1 MSVGI
6 RMPRAISL
14 LAALLAAVL
23 AVEAIAQQSPTRPGR
38 RGPQLQQE
46 DQQLDP
52 LEPAMESPGRSSSVN
67 RGGGASEVSVS
78 TGTPSSA
85 PSRVTSPQGSFEPAL
100 ERPLRYGEPPAA
112 DASIKIT
119 LTGPMSASEYLDA
132 LALAT
137 GWNIASSPKVRET
150 VLEFWTNE
158 ITPAQALAILRF
170 NEIFYEYDEEAN
182 FLFVLTKEEHVNRA
196 YGSPVQTEFTV
207 RHADLQSV
215 ETVFTSLLSA
225 KGRLIADPATSK
237 IIVYDTQDNIDAMR
251 LIMGEID
258 APQET
263 RAFQLVHVDAEA
275 LTTSIETL
283 LTESGRLSVDAR
295 SNTLVVYDRP
305 QRLERVAEVLAMLD
319 QELETRSWILDYADP
334 LTVADDVALLVPE
347 AMGSIVVHEDI
358 HQITVTATPYRLNE
372 IDGRIAV
379 WDAKRRQVQIEAY
392 LATVSRNVIRD
403 LNINWSYSSN
413 PGNDP
418 LSITVGS
425 LASSDDDT
433 AGQGTT
439 IDYDGVPLGVVINML
454 DTTGDATILAHPRIT
469 VQDGQE
475 ASFDNT
481 TQVPFASSTTTFDN
495 VGGANSNTQ
504 IDFIDVGTR
513 LLVTPRIT
521 TVDTILLDIEAEDST
536 FVSVN
541 IFANGQLNTL
551 PQKTQNRAQT
561 QVLVHDAETIVLG
574 GLRTSNFTD
583 TVDKVPILGDIP
595 LLGRAFRSTGKDHQD
610 RELLIFMTP
619 TIIGERTQAESVR
632 LAEVEDSL
640 AQRMRLDDKTYF
652 GRWKHKM
659 EKGENEF
666 AVSVGQTGGIIAE
679 GDPVTMAEAIELVN
693 TLDSPDTK
701 TLILR
706 EHPQA
711 PKELAS
717 QVADAAMSRG
727 IKVEFD
733 TLRAPFVPR
742 VPETPEVDM
751 GPNP

>member
-1 MSVGI
+1 MRRGFG
-6 RMPRAISL
+6 SL
-14 LAALLAAVL
+14 RGRPWWVILVAALVAMDAA
-23 AVEAIAQQSPTRPGR
+23 AQQSPTRPGGR
-38 RGPQLQQE
+38 RGPQLGE
-46 DQQLDP
+46 
-52 LEPAMESPGRSSSVN
+52 LEGAMQAVEPTDGRGGAN
-67 RGGGASEVSVS
+67 RGGQPVEVTVT
-78 TGTPSSA
+78 TGTASA
-85 PSRVTSPQGSFEPAL
+85 SPSRVVSPQGAFEPGL
-100 ERPLRYGEPPAA
+100 ERPLKYGDAPKA
-112 DASIKIT
+112 DESIKIT
-119 LTGPMSASEYLDA
+119 LTGPMSASEFLDA
-132 LALAT
+132 LAVAT
-137 GWNIASSPKVRET
+137 SWNIASTPKVRET

-170 NEIFYEYDEEAN
+170 NEIYYEYDKEAN
-182 FLFVLTKEEHVNRA
+182 FLFVLTKEEHVTRA
-196 YGSPVQTEFTV
+196 YGSLVQAEFSV
-207 RHADLQSV
+207 NYADLQSI
-215 ETVFTSLLSA
+215 ETVLTSLLSA

-251 LIMGEID
+251 KIMSEID

-275 LTTSIETL
+275 MTTSIESL
-283 LTESGRLSVDAR
+283 LTESGKLSVDAR
-295 SNTLVVYDRP
+295 SNTLVVYDRS
-305 QRLERVAEVLAMLD
+305 QRLDRVAEVLSMLD
-319 QELETRSWILDYADP
+319 QELETRSWVLDYADP
-334 LTVADDVALLVPE
+334 LTVAEDVGLLVPE

-379 WDAKRRQVQIEAY
+379 WDTKRRQVQIEAY
-392 LATVSRNVIRD
+392 LATMSRNVMRN
-403 LNINWSYSSN
+403 LNINWSYSAN
-413 PGNDP
+413 PGGDP
-418 LSITVGS
+418 LDITVGS
-425 LASSDDDT
+425 LANSDDEDT
-433 AGQGTT
+433 PAGQGTT
-439 IDYDGVPLGVVINML
+439 IDYQGVPLGVVINML

-495 VGGANSNTQ
+495 VGGANSNAQ

-521 TVDTILLDIEAEDST
+521 SVDTILLNIEAEDST

-541 IFANGQLNTL
+541 VFSNGQLNTL

-574 GLRTSNFTD
+574 GLRTSNFSD

-619 TIIGERTQAESVR
+619 TLVGEQTQPEALR
-632 LAEVEDSL
+632 LAAVEDSF
-640 AQRMRLDDKTYF
+640 AQRMRLDDKSYF
-652 GRWKHKM
+652 QRWKHKINN
-659 EKGENEF
+659 GEEEF
-666 AVSVGQTGGIIAE
+666 AVSVGQTGGIMAE
-679 GDPVTMAEAIELVN
+679 GDDVTMPELLGLIDGVAEPE
-693 TLDSPDTK
+693 TK

-706 EHPQA
+706 EHVRA
-711 PKELAS
+711 PKEIAS
-717 QVADAAMSRG
+717 EVADRAMARG
-727 IKVEFD
+727 MKVQFD
-733 TLRAPFVPR
+733 ELRDPFVPKTAAP
-742 VPETPEVDM
+742 VNA

>member
-1 MSVGI
+1 MRRGI
-6 RMPRAISL
+6 GILRGTPWL
-14 LAALLAAVL
+14 AVL
-23 AVEAIAQQSPTRPGR
+23 VAVALGIEAVAQQSPTRPGR
-38 RGPQLQQE
+38 RGAQLE
-46 DQQLDP
+46 E
-52 LEPAMESPGRSSSVN
+52 LEGAMEPVEPTDSGRPAIN
-67 RGGGASEVSVS
+67 RGPAGAEVTVT
-78 TGTPSSA
+78 TGTPSAA
-85 PSRVTSPQGSFEPAL
+85 PSRVVSPQGSFEPAL
-100 ERPLRYGEPPAA
+100 ARPLEYGEPPAA
-112 DASIKIT
+112 ADSVKIT
-119 LTGPMSASEYLDA
+119 LTGPMSASEFLDA

-137 GWNIASSPKVRET
+137 GWNIASSPKVREAA
-150 VLEFWTNE
+150 LEFWTNE

-170 NEIFYEYDEEAN
+170 NEIFYEYDKEAN
-182 FLFVLTKEEHVNRA
+182 FLFVLTKEEHVDRTL
-196 YGSPVQTEFTV
+196 GSLVQTEFDV
-207 RHADLQSV
+207 RHADLSSV
-215 ETVFTSLLSA
+215 ETVLGSLLSA

-237 IIVYDTQDNIDAMR
+237 VIVYDTQDNIDAMHR
-251 LIMGEID
+251 IMGEID

-319 QELETRSWILDYADP
+319 QELETRSWVLDYADP
-334 LTVADDVALLVPE
+334 LTVAEDVGLLVPE

-403 LNINWSYSSN
+403 LNISWSYSST
-413 PGNDP
+413 PGGDP
-418 LSITVGS
+418 LDITVGS
-425 LASSDDDT
+425 LSGGDDDET

-439 IDYDGVPLGVVINML
+439 IDYQGVPLGVVINML
-454 DTTGDATILAHPRIT
+454 DTSGDATILAHPRIT
-469 VQDGQE
+469 VQDGEE

-521 TVDTILLDIEAEDST
+521 SVDTILMNIEAEDST

-541 IFANGQLNTL
+541 IFSNGQLNTL

-619 TIIGERTQAESVR
+619 TIMGERTQPETEK

-640 AQRMRLDDKTYF
+640 AQRMRLDEKTTF

-659 EKGENEF
+659 ENGSSEF
-666 AVSVGQTGGIIAE
+666 AVSVGQTGGIRAE
-679 GDPVTMAEAIELVN
+679 GDSVTLPEAVDLVN
-693 TLDSPDTK
+693 SLESPESK
-701 TLILR
+701 TLVLR
-706 EHPQA
+706 EHAQA
-711 PKELAS
+711 PKEIAS
-717 QVADAAMSRG
+717 QVADTAMARG
-727 IKVEFD
+727 MKVKFD
-733 TLRAPFVPR
+733 ALRDPFVPR
-742 VPETPEVDM
+742 MPDPAEAALDA